1 MELILLGRERS
12 VGVTVDQ
19 LKQEKIV
26 SIIRM
31 SSIDRL
37 DETVEALYKGGIR
50 AVEITTNT
58 KDAPKGISRT
68 KELFP
73 EMLVGA
79 GTVLD
84 SESVNL
90 VISAGADFILTP
102 TLKKETIESTNR
114 YQVPIIPGA
123 FSPTEVLTAVEY
135 GASIVKVFPARQ
147 VGPGYFSDLRGPLPH
162 IQTMAVGGINLEN
175 ANSYLNAG
183 ASMLGVGS
191 SLVDEALVQKG
202 DFDEIE
208 RRANRFV
215 EIVQNAK

>member
-1 MELILLGRERS
+1 MELILLGRERR

-19 LKQEKIV
+19 LKQEKVV

>member
-1 MELILLGRERS
+1 M
-12 VGVTVDQ
+12 GVTVDQ

>member
-1 MELILLGRERS
+1 M
-12 VGVTVDQ
+12 GVTVDQ

-102 TLKKETIESTNR
+102 TLKKETIESANR